1 MAARTANRRVELG
14 QFLRSRRER
23 LRPED
28 LGLVTTG
35 RRRTPGLR
43 REEVAQEAGVGVTW
57 YTWLEQARD
66 INVLGHV
73 LDAICR
79 ALRLDSRERAH
90 AFALARTVDGAA
102 DEPTC
107 HLSTEFQMVLDQLDP
122 YPAATFTWRYDIVA
136 YNNAFRFL
144 AADLDAVAPTERNL
158 MWLFFTHPD
167 WQRFAEN
174 REMVARHMVAKF
186 RASAAHHSGDPVGL
200 ELRERLMAES
210 AFFARVWDEHE
221 VGVPDGRQKVFHTP
235 VGSLRVTS
243 HQLLHR
249 ENGANGW
256 TTVYAPDDAES
267 AALMAQLSAR
277 LRRERE
283 TRRGGTRHLL
293 EADHGPRRR
302 RGGRGVRCRA
312 VRGDRA

>member
-1 MAARTANRRVELG
+1 MVMRTDDRRVELG

-23 LRPED
+23 LSPED
-28 LGLVTTG
+28 LGLPVTG

-43 REEVAQEAGVGVTW
+43 REEVAQAAGVGVTW

-66 INVLGHV
+66 INVSAQV

-107 HLSTEFQMVLDQLDP
+107 HLSSEFQMVLDQLDP
-122 YPAATFTWRYDIVA
+122 YPAATFTWRFDIVA
-136 YNNAFRFL
+136 YNSAFRFL
-144 AADLDAVAPTERNL
+144 ASDLDEIDPAERNL
-158 MWLFFTHPD
+158 MWLFFTHPA
-167 WQRFAEN
+167 WERFAEN

-186 RASAAHHSGDPVGL
+186 RSSAAHHLNDPVGL
-200 ELRERLMAES
+200 ELRERLMSES
-210 AFFARVWDEHE
+210 AFFARVWNEHE
-221 VGVPDGRQKVFHTP
+221 VGVPDGRHKVFHTP
-235 VGSLRVTS
+235 VGLLRVTS

-256 TTVYAPDDAES
+256 TTVYAPDDDKS
-267 AALMAQLSAR
+267 AALMAQLSA
-277 LRRERE
+277 L
-283 TRRGGTRHLL
+283 
-293 EADHGPRRR
+293 ADRI
-302 RGGRGVRCRA
+302 A
-312 VRGDRA
+312 V